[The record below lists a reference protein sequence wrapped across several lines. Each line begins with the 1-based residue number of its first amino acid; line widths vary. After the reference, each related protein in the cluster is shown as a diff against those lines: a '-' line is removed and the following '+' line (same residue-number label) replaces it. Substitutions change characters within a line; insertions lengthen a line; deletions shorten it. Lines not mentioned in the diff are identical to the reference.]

1 MQPILFLL
9 LKIRFMSCAWVLIV
23 NPSAGRG
30 RPRRLAEAC
39 VARLQSTGLGVDLRW
54 STGPG
59 HATRLATEA
68 VQSGTPGIIIA
79 GGDGTISE
87 VLQAPLPPDLPI
99 GLLPCGSGN
108 DLARSLGIPRGRQAI
123 DVILAGHGK
132 HLDLGQ
138 CGHRR
143 FATVAACG
151 LDAAVSEAKLAGHVA
166 LPGTAG
172 YVWATLR
179 ALAHCRPTRLRMTGD
194 FGTIQMSTWLV
205 ATANTSCYGGGV
217 CIAPNAQPDD
227 GLFDVVIVDGALSYS
242 AALTLLPRAL
252 FGRHLPH
259 PALHVERTPW
269 LHIEPIDSDQQILHA
284 DGERLGHAP
293 VTLCLQPGA
302 LRILTPEPAGR

>member
-1 MQPILFLL
+1 
-9 LKIRFMSCAWVLIV
+9 MSCTWALIA
-23 NPSAGRG
+23 NPSAGCG
-30 RPRRLAEAC
+30 RPRRLVEAC
-39 VARLQSTGLGVDLRW
+39 VAGLQSTGLGVDLSW

-59 HATRLATEA
+59 HATRLANEA
-68 VQSGTPGIIIA
+68 VESGTSGIIIA

-108 DLARSLGIPRGRQAI
+108 DLARSLGIARGRRAI
-123 DVILAGHGK
+123 DVILAGHGRQ
-132 HLDLGQ
+132 LDLGQ

-151 LDAAVSEAKLAGHVA
+151 LDAAVSEAKLTGHAA

-179 ALAHCRPTRLRMTGD
+179 TLARHQPTRLRMTGD

-217 CIAPNAQPDD
+217 RIAPNAQPND
-227 GLFDVVIVDGALSYS
+227 GLFDVVIVDGALSHS
-242 AALTLLPRAL
+242 AALTLLPRTL

-259 PALHVERTPW
+259 PAIRVERTPW
-269 LHIEPIDSDQQILHA
+269 LQIEPIDSDQQILHA

-293 VTLCLQPGA
+293 ATLCMQPGA
-302 LRILTPEPAGR
+302 LRILTPRPADR